1 MATQILRT
9 DLVLLLPRPGE
20 APGCA
25 ERDYDCEFPEEE
37 GSPFRGLFFAMIFNV
52 LLLIVGAAGWEL
64 WRLIP

>member
-9 DLVLLLPRPGE
+9 NLALLLPRPSE
-20 APGCA
+20 SYQ
-25 ERDYDCEFPEEE
+25 ERDADRDLPEEE
-37 GSPFRGLFFAMIFNV
+37 GSPFQGLFFAMIFNV